1 MPHAMAEGQ
10 NATDGSQTASITMIA
25 QIAMSRKCEIALT
38 DCQAEFTMWSQWRVC
53 IEWKKNTKSRSAMAA
68 PDAAAAVWDAA
79 ADAAAATE
87 VSEEVMAALAAACTQ
102 LIDLNVAASWAQ
114 IITNIL

>member
-1 MPHAMAEGQ
+1 
-10 NATDGSQTASITMIA
+10 
-25 QIAMSRKCEIALT
+25 
-38 DCQAEFTMWSQWRVC
+38 
-53 IEWKKNTKSRSAMAA
+53 MAA